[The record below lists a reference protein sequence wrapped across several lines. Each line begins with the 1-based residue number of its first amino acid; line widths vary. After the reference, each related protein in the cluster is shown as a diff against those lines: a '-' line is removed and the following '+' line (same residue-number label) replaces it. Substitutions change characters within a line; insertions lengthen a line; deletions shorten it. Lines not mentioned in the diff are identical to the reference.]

1 MLAITLGWG
10 LLLGLARR
18 KVHEAREHQLYRRFC
33 SALAKHG
40 VVRAMGQTPGDF
52 ALKAAN
58 AFPAQAAVIAE
69 FTRVYETLCYAPQV
83 NAGAYRQLQRLL
95 RQLRF

>member
-1 MLAITLGWG
+1 MQPRVRAVRVIK
-10 LLLGLARR
+10 RP
-18 KVHEAREHQLYRRFC
+18 
-33 SALAKHG
+33 SALAKRG
-40 VVRAMGQTPGDF
+40 VVRATGQTPGDF

-83 NAGAYRQLQRLL
+83 DAGAYRQLQRLL